1 MKFQTTH
8 RAFMGLAASS
18 LLCLANLTVQCADYH
33 ALKEI
38 PVGGAGGFDYL
49 TVDST
54 ARRLY
59 VSHGTKVVVIDIE
72 KDAVIGEVTD
82 TPGIHGIAIAPD
94 LKRGFTRNGREAK
107 ASVFDPETLKP
118 LSKVE
123 TGPNPD
129 AILYEPGQQEVYTF
143 NGRGNN
149 STVIE
154 GRTGKVVATIA
165 LSGKPEFATA
175 DPKAGRVYCNNEK
188 KNEIVG
194 IQTKSPQIVKHPAAP
209 PREEDSG
216 RGIEDGPHPPLNR
229 CPKQVMGQTE

>member
-8 RAFMGLAASS
+8 RSFIVLAASS
-18 LLCLANLTVQCADYH
+18 LLSLANSTVKCADYH
-33 ALKEI
+33 AVKEL

-72 KDAVIGEVTD
+72 KEKDAVIGEVAD

-94 LKRGFTRNGREAK
+94 LKRGFTSNGREAK

-123 TGPNPD
+123 TGPNPA

-175 DPKAGRVYCNNEK
+175 DPKAGRGFFNIQNK
-188 KNEIVG
+188 KENIG
-194 IQTKSPQIVKHPAAP
+194 IDTKSHQNVKH
-209 PREEDSG
+209 
-216 RGIEDGPHPPLNR
+216 
-229 CPKQVMGQTE
+229 